1 MKRKKIIVLLSIL
14 FILVIGIFVFFFT
27 ADGVL
32 KEKDHNTSY
41 EKSEYNED
49 IETLTEENST
59 NENKTTDQNTNSN
72 ESDTEELKKEEPPIS
87 NNKVQHNSS
96 VKKDDKN
103 SKQNSTDSNTKK
115 ENKVEIND
123 NKENSN
129 NSNSSNSSTTPE
141 EKVENNDTASKNENN
156 DTTPKVWEELG
167 MSEYDYYNKPI
178 WNWATIT
185 HSNLDSCIAD
195 GEKAK
200 QEELNKG
207 SGKAVLYN
215 CYHLYSHS
223 GKYLGE
229 MLEIE
234 YLG

>member
-1 MKRKKIIVLLSIL
+1 MKKKKVIVLLFIL
-14 FILVIGIFVFFFT
+14 FILSTGIFVFFTT
-27 ADGVL
+27 AD
-32 KEKDHNTSY
+32 TS
-41 EKSEYNED
+41 
-49 IETLTEENST
+49 LTK
-59 NENKTTDQNTNSN
+59 NENNTTYDKLDYDENMESNEKNKITNTDQNTNSTTPEIE
-72 ESDTEELKKEEPPIS
+72 ESVKEEPPIS
-87 NNKVQHNSS
+87 DNKVQDDSS
-96 VKKDDKN
+96 TKKDN
-103 SKQNSTDSNTKK
+103 INTKQDSSNSNTKK

-123 NKENSN
+123 NNK
-129 NSNSSNSSTTPE
+129 NSNSSNNSTTPE
-141 EKVENNDTASKNENN
+141 EKVENNTTNKNDNTNTTSKI
-156 DTTPKVWEELG
+156 WEELG
-167 MSEYDYYNKPI
+167 MSEDDYYNKPI
-178 WNWATIT
+178 WNWATKT

-200 QEELNKG
+200 QEELNKN

>member
-27 ADGVL
+27 ADTIL
-32 KEKDHNTSY
+32 KEKDYNTSY

-87 NNKVQHNSS
+87 NNKVQDNSS

-141 EKVENNDTASKNENN
+141 EKVENNDT
-156 DTTPKVWEELG
+156 TPKVWEELG
-167 MSEYDYYNKPI
+167 MSEYEYYNKPI

>member
-27 ADGVL
+27 ADAVI
-32 KEKDHNTSY
+32 KEKEHNTSY
-41 EKSEYNED
+41 EKSEYSEN
-49 IETLTEENST
+49 IETVPEENST
-59 NENKTTDQNTNSN
+59 KENKTTDQNTNSN

-87 NNKVQHNSS
+87 NNKVQDNSS

-103 SKQNSTDSNTKK
+103 SKQNTTDSNTKK

-178 WNWATIT
+178 WNWAIIT

>member
-27 ADGVL
+27 ADSVL
-32 KEKDHNTSY
+32 KENNTSY
-41 EKSEYNED
+41 EKLEYSEN
-49 IETLTEENST
+49 IETPTEENST
-59 NENKTTDQNTNSN
+59 KENKTTDQNTNSN

-87 NNKVQHNSS
+87 NNKVQDNSS

-141 EKVENNDTASKNENN
+141 EKVENNDTVSKNENS
-156 DTTPKVWEELG
+156 DATPKVWEELG